1 MAADAHDAV
10 PFGSARLEGWRLM
23 LMMLARLRLRL
34 LGENVWR
41 LMLMMLASLGL
52 LGEKGGS

>member
-1 MAADAHDAV
+1 
-10 PFGSARLEGWRLM
+10 M
-23 LMMLARLRLRL
+23 LMMLARLGL

-52 LGEKGGS
+52 LGEKGGG